1 MADIIALVGSET
13 LLGREVRDVF
23 GESALG
29 EQLRLLAS
37 DEDEEQVRI
46 GHIGDTPAILNPL
59 DPAEVEDAAVVILA
73 GTPESTRVA
82 LESNPSGVVIDLT
95 GAVEEDPEAR
105 VRAPQIET
113 ADYQPEYDGPQIAAH
128 PAALA
133 IALVLCRIHPSFP
146 ISRSIV
152 HVFEPASE
160 RGKSGIDELQRQ
172 TVSLLSFQQ
181 LPKDVFA
188 AQLSFNMLA
197 KLGEEAKVQLHDVE
211 ERIDR
216 HLATLLERA
225 DTGLPMPSIRLTQ
238 VPVFHG
244 YSLSFWI
251 EFEDAPDVNSIEEAL
266 CGDWIDVRSGDLEP
280 PDNAGIAGQSGISVG
295 AITPDR
301 NDGNAIW
308 LWLAADNL
316 RLTAETAALIAR
328 ETI

>member
-13 LLGREVRDVF
+13 LLGREIREVF

-29 EQLRLLAS
+29 DQLRLLAG
-37 DEDEEQVRI
+37 DGEEASRI
-46 GHIGDTPAILNPL
+46 TEIGGAPAILNKLQPDEL
-59 DPAEVEDAAVVILA
+59 EDAAVVILA
-73 GTPESTRVA
+73 GTPETSKLA
-82 LESNPSGVVIDLT
+82 LEAKPSGVIIDLT
-95 GAVEEDPEAR
+95 GATEEDPHAR
-105 VRAPQIET
+105 VRAPQVEQS
-113 ADYQPEYDGPQIAAH
+113 DYRPDHDGPQIAAH
-128 PAALA
+128 PAAVA
-133 IALVLCRIHPSFP
+133 IALVLGRLHPVFP
-146 ISRSIV
+146 IVRSIV

-172 TVSLLSFQQ
+172 TVSLLSFQEM
-181 LPKDVFA
+181 PKDVFA

-197 KLGEEAKVQLHDVE
+197 KLGEEATVQLQDVE
-211 ERIDR
+211 DRIDR

-225 DTGLPMPSIRLTQ
+225 GAGAPMPSIRLTQ

-251 EFEDAPDVNSIEEAL
+251 EFEEGPDVIALEEAL
-266 CGDWIDVRSGDLEP
+266 SGDWVDVRAGDLEP
-280 PDNAGIAGQSGISVG
+280 PDNAGIAGQSGIAVG

-301 NDGNAIW
+301 NDGNAVW

-328 ETI
+328 EAL

>member
-23 GESALG
+23 GGSVLG

-37 DEDEEQVRI
+37 DDDETRI
-46 GHIGDTPAILNPL
+46 ADIGGEPAILNKL
-59 DPAEVEDAAVVILA
+59 DPEELAGAAVVILA
-73 GTPESTRVA
+73 GTHESSRVA
-82 LESNPSGVVIDLT
+82 LEANPSGVIIDLT
-95 GAVEEDPEAR
+95 GAAEEDPDAR
-105 VRAPQIET
+105 VRAPQVENDDYR
-113 ADYQPEYDGPQIAAH
+113 ADHDGAQIAAH
-128 PAALA
+128 PAAVA

-146 ISRSIV
+146 VARSIV

-181 LPKDVFA
+181 LPKEVFA

-197 KLGEEAKVQLHDVE
+197 RLGEEAKVQLHEVE
-211 ERIDR
+211 DRIDR

-225 DTGLPMPSIRLTQ
+225 DTGVPMPSIRVTQ

-244 YSLSFWI
+244 YSLSLWI
-251 EFEDAPDVNSIEEAL
+251 EFEDAPDVNAIEQILE
-266 CGDWIDVRSGDLEP
+266 GDWIDVRGGDTEP
-280 PDNAGIAGQSGISVG
+280 PDNAGVAGLSGIAVG
-295 AITPDR
+295 GITPDR
-301 NDGNAIW
+301 NDGNAVW

-316 RLTAETAALIAR
+316 RLAAETAALLAQEIV
-328 ETI
+328 

>member
-1 MADIIALVGSET
+1 LAEIIALVGSET

-37 DEDEEQVRI
+37 DDEESTRLADV
-46 GHIGDTPAILNPL
+46 GGEPAILNKL
-59 DPAEVEDAAVVILA
+59 DPEEVEDAAVVILA
-73 GTPESTRVA
+73 GTTESSRLA
-82 LESNPSGVVIDLT
+82 LESNPTGVIIDLT
-95 GAVEEDPEAR
+95 GAAEEDPQAR
-105 VRAPQIET
+105 VRAPQVET
-113 ADYQPEYDGPQIAAH
+113 SDFEADHDGPQIAAH
-128 PAALA
+128 PAAVA
-133 IALVLCRIHPSFP
+133 IALVLCRIHPAFP
-146 ISRSIV
+146 IARSVV

-172 TVSLLSFQQ
+172 TVNLLSFQQ
-181 LPKDVFA
+181 IPKDVFA

-197 KLGEEAKVQLHDVE
+197 KLGEESAVQLNDVE
-211 ERIDR
+211 DRIDR

-225 DTGLPMPSIRLTQ
+225 ETGVPMPSIRLTQ

-244 YSLSFWI
+244 YSISFWI
-251 EFEDAPDVNSIEEAL
+251 EFEDAPDVMSLEEVL
-266 CGDWIDVRSGDLEP
+266 SGDWVDVRSAENEP

-301 NDGNAIW
+301 NDGNAVW

-316 RLTAETAALIAR
+316 RLSAETAALIAR
-328 ETI
+328 EAL